1 MGVSAELGSNQR
13 ITTRKYT
20 GSLGAE
26 VEGVDLATDFND
38 GVMAQIRQA
47 LLDHLVLFFPDQHLT
62 PEQQIAFGRRWGE
75 LYTHPLVK
83 GMDEYPAMLELKKTP
98 ENKKNAGGHWHSDQ
112 MYSDQPAMATMLYAK
127 VIPSAGGDTMF
138 TNQYLAYE
146 TLSPGMQRMLQGLR
160 AVSYGD
166 HVKGHEG
173 KSREDYYKEY
183 MSLKMRDP
191 GDRKIISS
199 HPVVRTHPETGRKS
213 LYIGGHVQHFEDMTE
228 EESRP
233 LIDFLMAHSTRPE
246 FTCRYR
252 WKQNALAIWDNRCT
266 QHNAINDYP
275 TETRIMH
282 RITLCGDTPY

>member
-1 MGVSAELGSNQR
+1 MGGSVVTELR
-13 ITTRKYT
+13 PEIAVRKYA

-26 VEGVDLATDFND
+26 IEGVDLATNFSDD
-38 GVMAQIRQA
+38 VMAKIRSA
-47 LLDHLVLFFPDQHLT
+47 LLGHLVLFFPDQHLT

-75 LYTHPLVK
+75 LYIHPLVK

-127 VIPSAGGDTMF
+127 VIPSVGGDTMF

-146 TLSPGMQRMLQGLR
+146 TLSSGMQHMLQGLR

-166 HVKGHEG
+166 HAKGQEG
-173 KSREDYYKEY
+173 KSRADYYKEY

-191 GDRKIISS
+191 GDRQIVSA

-213 LYIGGHVQHFEDMTE
+213 LYIGSHVQHFEDMTE

-233 LIDFLMAHSTRPE
+233 LIDYLMAHSTRPE

-252 WKQNALAIWDNRCT
+252 WQQNALAIWDNRCT